1 MVFVDKPFSEHGGH
15 VELRECPLTPLVVIP
30 SIQDKKKNME
40 PGSPYARHPG
50 PHEAS
55 PGRETE
61 QLQLRG
67 LGHEIV
73 KTGTL

>member
-1 MVFVDKPFSEHGGH
+1 
-15 VELRECPLTPLVVIP
+15 
-30 SIQDKKKNME
+30 ME
-40 PGSPYARHPG
+40 PGSPNARHPG

-55 PGRETE
+55 PGREAE

-73 KTGTL
+73 KTETL